1 MNKPYNIINSITS
14 NSNKTLKDLMRIS
27 RITLLLIAAFT
38 LNAPAMA
45 GDAVATVN
53 GKPIKQSLF
62 DFIVKDATDHGQKV
76 DDNVHDVIIS
86 KLISSELVIQ
96 EAQKSGIDKKPDYIA
111 KEELTRRELLV
122 NVYIQDYLKNHPVS
136 EADTKAAYEKF
147 KTELGDKEYNARHIL
162 LGSEA
167 EAKDVIA
174 QLNKGGD
181 FSKIAKEKS
190 KDPGSKDKAGDLGW
204 FSLSGMVKPFG
215 DAVAKLQKGNITSDP
230 VQTQFG
236 WHVIKLD
243 DVREMKAPP
252 YDKVKESLQKQ
263 LSQRQ
268 LEKMLTDLRAK
279 ATIVDNTKT
288 AAKK

>member
-1 MNKPYNIINSITS
+1 MK
-14 NSNKTLKDLMRIS
+14 IS
-27 RITLLLIAAFT
+27 RIALFLLATLSFNASAF
-38 LNAPAMA
+38 A

-76 DDNVHDVIIS
+76 DDNVRDVIMS
-86 KLISSELVIQ
+86 KLISSELVLQ
-96 EAQKSGIDKKPDYIA
+96 EAQKSGMDKKPDYLA

-122 NVYIQDYLKNHPVS
+122 NVYIQDYMKSHPVS
-136 EADTKAAYEKF
+136 ESDTKAAYEKF

-162 LGSEA
+162 VASEA

-190 KDPGSKDKAGDLGW
+190 IDPGSKEKGGDLGW
-204 FSLSGMVKPFG
+204 FALGGMVKPFSE
-215 DAVAKLQKGNITSDP
+215 AVSKLQKGKLSTDP

-243 DVREMKAPP
+243 DIRELKAPP
-252 YDKVKESLQKQ
+252 YDKVKDNLQKQ
-263 LSQRQ
+263 LGQRQ

-279 ATIVDNTKT
+279 ATIVDNTKS
-288 AAKK
+288 ASKK